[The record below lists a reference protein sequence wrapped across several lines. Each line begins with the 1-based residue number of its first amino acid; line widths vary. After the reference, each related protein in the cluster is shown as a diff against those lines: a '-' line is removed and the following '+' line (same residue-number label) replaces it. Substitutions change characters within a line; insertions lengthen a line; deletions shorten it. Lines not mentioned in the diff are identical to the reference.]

1 MLNRYTAL
9 GNLTR
14 DPEVAQ
20 VTDKHRVC
28 KFSIAI
34 NNPVKKTVLYL
45 DIETWNRTAE
55 NCEKYL
61 SKGSSVIVD
70 GRLDVKNW
78 QTDSGQNRSRIFCS
92 ADNVHFVR
100 IKNGNEDAPLKS
112 EKDKPENHEDEEEVP
127 F

>member
-14 DPEVAQ
+14 DPEITQ
-20 VTDKHRVC
+20 VTDKHKVC
-28 KFSIAI
+28 KFSIAV
-34 NNPVKKTVLYL
+34 NNPIKKTVLYL
-45 DIETWNRTAE
+45 DVETWNRTAE
-55 NCEKYL
+55 NCGKYL

-78 QTDSGQNRSRIFCS
+78 KTDSGQNRSRIFCS

-100 IKNGNEDAPLKS
+100 LKNGEQQAR
-112 EKDKPENHEDEEEVP
+112 PEEQNAKEEEEEEVP